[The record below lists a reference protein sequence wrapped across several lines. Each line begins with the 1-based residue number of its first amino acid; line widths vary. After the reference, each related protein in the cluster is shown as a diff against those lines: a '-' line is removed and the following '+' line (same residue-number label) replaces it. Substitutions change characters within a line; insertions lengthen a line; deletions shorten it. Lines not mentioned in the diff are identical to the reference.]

1 MYFIK
6 IPKVHIIFL
15 WLSMV
20 LLFSVSS
27 EYVQAANI
35 STIQSA
41 PKELQHFIQQI
52 VSTHPRFLAAQAE
65 RDATISAYNA
75 SDNAIY
81 NPELEIN
88 SEKTNIKTTTYGLS
102 QTIDWGDQRGAKT
115 RIAKHKLDAA
125 QAIFQQKR
133 QQLIRDLLFALKD
146 FHNKSRLAELSTQRL
161 KLMQDFNILAKQ
173 RHIAGDLN
181 QVELNLAQ
189 LAYSESILKNSQ
201 VIAEKI
207 LAEQAYIAT
216 YDSNFKSKQQNL
228 NNLPINFSEATLPSD
243 FDSFLLT
250 LPKMRIVRAKVAVR
264 KMTIDLRKSESSADP
279 TIAIRGGKE
288 GQESLVGVTLSIPLN
303 IRNTFSAE
311 IDTARQE
318 YLQAEQLSQQA
329 WRNLR
334 RDITTQTRHYQLMRN
349 AWVQW
354 QQRGQKS
361 MSSQL
366 ILLKKMWRS
375 GDISTTDYL
384 VQIKQN
390 LDTQS
395 AGIELQTTLWS
406 SWLTWLQ
413 STAQIESWL
422 QFNSIRNQ

>member
-6 IPKVHIIFL
+6 IPKVHVIFL
-15 WLSMV
+15 WLSIV
-20 LLFSVSS
+20 LLVSVSGG
-27 EYVQAANI
+27 YVQATNI

-41 PKELQHFIQQI
+41 PKELQNFIRQI

-65 RDATISAYNA
+65 RDTAMSVYNA
-75 SDNAIY
+75 SDNAVY

-115 RIAKHKLDAA
+115 IVSKHKLDAA

-133 QQLIRDLLFALKD
+133 QQLIHDLLFSLKD
-146 FHNKSRLAELSTQRL
+146 LHNKSRLAELSTQRL
-161 KLMQDFNILAKQ
+161 KLMQDFYTLAKQ

-181 QVELNLAQ
+181 QVELDLAQ
-189 LAYSESILKNSQ
+189 LAYSESILKNAQISSD
-201 VIAEKI
+201 KI
-207 LAEQAYIAT
+207 LAEQAYIAI
-216 YDSNFKSKQQNL
+216 YGPNFEIEQQKL
-228 NNLPINFSEATLPSD
+228 TNLPINFSEVTLPSD
-243 FDSFLLT
+243 LDSFLLT
-250 LPKMRIVRAKVAVR
+250 LPQMRIVRANVAAR
-264 KMTIDLRKSESSADP
+264 KITIDLRKSESSADP

-329 WRNLR
+329 WRDLR
-334 RDITTQTRHYQLMRN
+334 RDITTQTRYYQLMRN
-349 AWVQW
+349 AWIQW

-361 MSSQL
+361 MDSQL
-366 ILLKKMWRS
+366 ELLKKMWRS
-375 GDISTTDYL
+375 GDLSTTDYL

-390 LDTQS
+390 LDTRS
-395 AGIELQTTLWS
+395 AGIKLQTTLWS

-422 QFNSIRNQ
+422 QLTSIRNQ